1 MTKQMENEKLAAE
14 TTSDPRWLSLVS
26 RDKEFDGKFFYSV
39 KTTGV
44 YCRPS
49 CAARLARPEN
59 VGFYTTI
66 AEAEKAG
73 FRPCKRCKPAGLSLT
88 EANTAKIEKV
98 CRLIE
103 RSEVTPSL
111 EKLAKHAGMSVFHL
125 HRTFKAITGLTPS
138 GYGAA
143 RRTKRVRNT
152 LGKSQSVTDAI
163 YDAGF
168 NSNSRFYENANEVL
182 GMTPTSFRDGGVN
195 TVIHFAI
202 AECSLGSILVAK
214 SERGVC
220 AVLMGDD
227 PLLLVRDLQDQFP
240 KADLV
245 GDESG
250 YEDLVAKVI
259 GLVENP
265 RVGLDLPLD
274 IRGTAFQQRV
284 WKALQL
290 IPVGKT
296 ASYADIAKEIG
307 MPKAVRAVAQA
318 CGANTLAVA
327 IPCHRVIKNDGALSG
342 YRWGVERKRALL
354 DREAHA

>member
-1 MTKQMENEKLAAE
+1 MNRQMEIDKFAAE
-14 TTSDPRWLSLVS
+14 TTNDPRWLLLVA
-26 RDKEFDGKFFYSV
+26 RDKESDGKFFYSV

-59 VGFYTTI
+59 VRFYTTT
-66 AEAEKAG
+66 AAAEKAG
-73 FRPCKRCKPAGLSLT
+73 FRACKRCKPAGLSLT

-103 RSEVTPSL
+103 YSEETPSL

-143 RRTKRVRNT
+143 HRTKRVRKT

-168 NSNSRFYENANEVL
+168 NSNSRFYESANEAL

-220 AVLMGDD
+220 AVLMVMIR
-227 PLLLVRDLQDQFP
+227 LLLVRDLQDQFP
-240 KADLV
+240 KAELV

-250 YEDLVAKVI
+250 YEDLVAKAI
-259 GLVENP
+259 GLIERP
-265 RVGLDLPLD
+265 GVGLDLPLD
-274 IRGTAFQQRV
+274 IRERPFSKGFGRHCSKSLSVRPRAMRMLRRLSVCRRLYGRSPGPAERIRWPSQSHAIVLSEMMERCLAIAGA
-284 WKALQL
+284 WS
-290 IPVGKT
+290 
-296 ASYADIAKEIG
+296 ASEH
-307 MPKAVRAVAQA
+307 
-318 CGANTLAVA
+318 C
-327 IPCHRVIKNDGALSG
+327 
-342 YRWGVERKRALL
+342 
-354 DREAHA
+354 